1 MNKRYLQ
8 ILVLSLIIF
17 ITVIGGASGGS
28 GGSGGGSGGSS
39 TVDLETALTDF
50 CKFMYD
56 MVGTVAMIMVLLS
69 SIVFALGQ
77 LFGAETRARANVWAT
92 SMVTG
97 AIIGILLT
105 VLLPWLLAKML
116 GQSGFD
122 AANCTFT

>member
-1 MNKRYLQ
+1 MNRITSFIFSII
-8 ILVLSLIIF
+8 ILTTIIF
-17 ITVIGGASGGS
+17 AQT
-28 GGSGGGSGGSS
+28 
-39 TVDLETALTDF
+39 TTLEQALQDF

-56 MVGTVAMIMVLLS
+56 LVGTVAMIMVLLS
-69 SIVFALGQ
+69 SIVFAVGQ

-92 SMVTG
+92 SMITG

-105 VLLPWLLAKML
+105 VLLPWFLAKML